1 MNNDVISLLCGLP
14 RAGSLQQ
21 LCDLTYEITGN
32 PAFISD
38 LAHTILAYTKCVE
51 IDDPIW
57 RSKIIEGRLDRN
69 NLKQD
74 REVGSVHAGAGEEK
88 KPVLVEDGFMP
99 YPRIIKTLV
108 RRGSAVGVFVV
119 TAYSKPFAPEDVDL
133 IDLIASFVAPRMEDE
148 SLTATEQARTV
159 ENYFIK
165 LIGGPL
171 PPERVRRSL
180 ELLGY
185 SCAPCLYVLS
195 VCLAPGGGP
204 CEPEEMGQL
213 LRSFRSIH
221 GCTAFLYNSAIVC
234 VYGSDEDIRSWET
247 QAPELAELLW
257 RENLIA
263 GVSRRVT
270 EISDLRTAYLQAQST
285 EEIGLRLGRSDRF
298 LCYDSLASFVMLR
311 SLPRESL
318 GDYCHQRIQQLGA
331 YDEAHGTELCIT
343 LQVYLEQAKSLAKT
357 AELLYVHRNTV
368 RYRINKCMELM
379 NTDLEDGNEIFA
391 YIFSLRILEYQKKI
405 PTDQGASY
413 HGKKL

>member
-1 MNNDVISLLCGLP
+1 MNNDVISLLCRLP

-32 PAFISD
+32 PAFVSD
-38 LAHTILAYTKCVE
+38 MAHTILAYTKCVE
-51 IDDPIW
+51 IDDPLW

-74 REVGSVHAGAGEEK
+74 REVGSVHAGSGEQK

-108 RRGSAVGVFVV
+108 RRGAAVGVFVV
-119 TAYSKPFAPEDVDL
+119 TAYSRPFSPEDLDLVDL
-133 IDLIASFVAPRMEDE
+133 ISSFIVPRMEDE
-148 SLTATEQARTV
+148 RFSASEQSRTV

-165 LIGGPL
+165 LLGGPL
-171 PPERVRRSL
+171 PPERVRRQL
-180 ELLGY
+180 EQLDY
-185 SCAPCLYVLS
+185 PPAPCIYVLS
-195 VCLAPGGGP
+195 VCLAPGGELR
-204 CEPEEMGQL
+204 EPEEMSL
-213 LRSFRSIH
+213 LLQKFRAIH

-234 VYGSDEDIRSWET
+234 VYGADRDVTSWET
-247 QAPELAELLW
+247 QAPELTELLW

-263 GVSRRVT
+263 GVSRQVTDLSELRV
-270 EISDLRTAYLQAQST
+270 YFLQAQST

-298 LCYDSLASFVMLR
+298 FCYDNMASFVMLQNI
-311 SLPRESL
+311 PRESL
-318 GDYCHQRIQQLGA
+318 DDYCHQRVQKLGA
-331 YDEAHGTELCIT
+331 YDDAHGTELCVT
-343 LQVYLEQAKSLAKT
+343 LQVYLEQAKSLART

-391 YIFSLRILEYQKKI
+391 FILSLRILEYRKKF
-405 PTDQGASY
+405 PVEG
-413 HGKKL
+413 